1 MIEVLAALSASAAVG
16 IRIALPLLSLELLR
30 GEGLWSDIPLLSAIE
45 PLIRLAILC
54 SWSLLELL
62 VSKQLLGQRLLQIIM
77 LVSSPIAG
85 AIASTVNYNAIAVPI
100 WIMAL
105 IGGLFAFLL
114 QIVQLAWFYR
124 QPSLPLK
131 FIFAQDILA
140 ILLAV
145 LAVKMPHLGGI
156 ISLSLFWWAVRSY
169 QNSFKWYQKQKS
181 RDR

>member
-30 GEGLWSDIPLLSAIE
+30 GEALWSDIPLVSAIE

-62 VSKQLLGQRLLQIIM
+62 VSKQLLGQRLLQIVM

-85 AIASTVNYNAIAVPI
+85 AIASTANSSAIASPI
-100 WIMAL
+100 WIMAIL
-105 IGGLFAFLL
+105 GGLFAFLL

-124 QPSLPLK
+124 QSSLPLK
-131 FIFAQDILA
+131 FVFSQDILS

-145 LAVKMPHLGGI
+145 LAVKMPYLGGV

-169 QNSFKWYQKQKS
+169 QNSLAWYKKQK
-181 RDR
+181 

>member
-30 GEGLWSDIPLLSAIE
+30 GEALWSDIPLVSAIE

-62 VSKQLLGQRLLQIIM
+62 VSKRLLGQRLLQIVM

-85 AIASTVNYNAIAVPI
+85 AIASMANYNAIALPI
-100 WIMAL
+100 WMMAIL
-105 IGGLFAFLL
+105 GGLLAFLL
-114 QIVQLAWFYR
+114 QIVQMAWFYR
-124 QPSLPLK
+124 QSSLPLK
-131 FIFAQDILA
+131 FVFAQDIGS
-140 ILLAV
+140 ILLAI
-145 LAVKMPHLGGI
+145 LAVKMPSLGGI

-169 QNSFKWYQKQKS
+169 RHSLGWYKKQK
-181 RDR
+181 